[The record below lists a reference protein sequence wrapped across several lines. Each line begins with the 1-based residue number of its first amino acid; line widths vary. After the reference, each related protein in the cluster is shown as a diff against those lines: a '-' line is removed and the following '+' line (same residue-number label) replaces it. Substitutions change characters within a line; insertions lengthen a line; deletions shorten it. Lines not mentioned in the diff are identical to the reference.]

1 MNNRLSTLY
10 EFGKF
15 RLDAAEHLLLRD
27 GKAVQLTPKA
37 FQTLLVLVRNGG
49 RLVEKDELMRQVW
62 ADAFVEEANLAR
74 NIWALR
80 RALGDDEDEH
90 CYIETVPKLGYRFV
104 APVTELSDEAVDLQ
118 VHRHFRAQ
126 IVTEELDTSSPEA
139 VSTAPRDVEH
149 APQPVTA
156 ARYRRRV
163 LAIGSVTL
171 LAAVGLAG
179 FIFRDRF
186 RSGRLAVPFSMEN
199 IRPKRITH
207 TGRAS
212 GAVISPDGQFV
223 VYETPDDESKPSLW
237 LRHAGSDDAVRILP
251 SLRENVWGFAISHDA
266 NWLYF
271 VQASRDAPLKGG
283 TIYRMPLFGG
293 IPHKLTE
300 TVYSI
305 VSLSP
310 DDQRLVFDRFT
321 SPGCELVTASAID
334 GGDERVIARSGS
346 ARDFLNP
353 RWSPDGARILFF
365 NIEERGG
372 ATYWSLAEMPAR
384 GGESRVVLPPQQ
396 ERIWFMDWANN
407 GRGIVVNAR
416 DPDTRLPQLYYL
428 PYPDGEMSRITNDLF
443 EYFGV
448 SVGANSIITARTD
461 RESKMWLAPW
471 PDPVQPDQPKQVTGD
486 NVGDNLSWTSD
497 GRIVYDTS
505 DDGRYQIWIMDSN
518 GQGRQRLSPNNAD
531 ERLPDVS
538 PDGRHIAF
546 ISNRGGGSALWF
558 MDTDGRNARQLTQSI
573 GGVWMPRFAPDGQS
587 IFFEIDRGAQVVLA
601 RVSVDGGEP
610 AVVADDFNSESFYD
624 ISPDGQRLAYSWH
637 DKQKQQTR
645 VVVRQ
650 IYGNADATYLD
661 IAPGYFLR
669 WTPDGKGLAYA
680 GSGQDDMPGEALV
693 VQPLGGGRPK
703 VINLGRDDLLYCVA
717 WSRDGKQLAFAHGRF
732 LRDIIWLTR
741 DKAQP

>member
-1 MNNRLSTLY
+1 MNNRFSTLY

-27 GKAVQLTPKA
+27 GKPIQLTPKA

-74 NIWALR
+74 NIWVLR

-90 CYIETVPKLGYRFV
+90 RYIETVPKLGYRFV
-104 APVTELSDEAVDLQ
+104 APVRELSDEAVDLQ
-118 VHRHFRAQ
+118 VHRHVRAQ

-139 VSTAPRDVEH
+139 VSTAPPDVAH
-149 APQPVTA
+149 ALRPLAIA
-156 ARYRRRV
+156 AVGHRREL

-171 LAAVGLAG
+171 LAAVGLVG

-186 RSGRLAVPFSMEN
+186 RSGRLAVPFSIEN
-199 IRPKRITH
+199 IRPKQITH
-207 TGRAS
+207 TGQAS

-223 VYETPDDESKPSLW
+223 VYQTPDDEAKPSLW

-293 IPHKLTE
+293 IPRKLAE

-305 VSLSP
+305 VSISP
-310 DDQRLVFDRFT
+310 DDQRVVFDRFT
-321 SPGCELVTASAID
+321 NPGCELVTASAID

-365 NIEERGG
+365 NIEDRSG
-372 ATYWSLAEMPAR
+372 AMYWSLAEMPAS
-384 GGESRVVLPPQQ
+384 GGESRVILTPQQ
-396 ERIWFMDWANN
+396 ERIWFMDWTND

-416 DPDTRLPQLYYL
+416 DPATRLPQLYYL
-428 PYPDGEMSRITNDLF
+428 SYPDGEMLRITNDLF

-471 PDPVQPDQPKQVTGD
+471 PGSGQPDQPKQVTGD
-486 NVGDNLSWTSD
+486 NVGDNLAWTPD

-505 DDGRYQIWIMDSN
+505 DDGRYQVFIIDVD
-518 GQGRQRLSPNNAD
+518 GQRRQRLSPNNAD

-546 ISNRGGGSALWF
+546 ISNRGGSSALWL
-558 MDTDGRNARQLTQSI
+558 METDGGNAKQLTH
-573 GGVWMPRFAPDGQS
+573 GVAGVWMPRFASDGQS
-587 IFFEIDRGAQVVLA
+587 VFFQIDRVAQVVLA

-624 ISPDGQRLAYSWH
+624 ISPDGRLLAYSWR
-637 DKQKQQTR
+637 DKQREQTR
-645 VVVRQ
+645 VVVRPVDRE
-650 IYGNADATYLD
+650 AVATYLD
-661 IAPGYFLR
+661 IMPAYFLH
-669 WTPDGKGLAYA
+669 WTPDGTGLAYA
-680 GSGQDDMPGEALV
+680 QYR
-693 VQPLGGGRPK
+693 Q
-703 VINLGRDDLLYCVA
+703 
-717 WSRDGKQLAFAHGRF
+717 
-732 LRDIIWLTR
+732 
-741 DKAQP
+741 

>member
-1 MNNRLSTLY
+1 MNNRFSTLY

-27 GKAVQLTPKA
+27 GKPIQLTPKA

-74 NIWALR
+74 NIWVLR

-90 CYIETVPKLGYRFV
+90 RYIETVPKLGYRFV
-104 APVTELSDEAVDLQ
+104 APVRELSDEAVDLQ
-118 VHRHFRAQ
+118 VHRHVRAQ

-139 VSTAPRDVEH
+139 VSTAPPDVAH
-149 APQPVTA
+149 ALRPLAIA
-156 ARYRRRV
+156 AVGHRREL

-171 LAAVGLAG
+171 LAAVGLVG

-186 RSGRLAVPFSMEN
+186 RSGRLAVPFSIEN
-199 IRPKRITH
+199 IRPKQITH
-207 TGRAS
+207 TGQAS

-223 VYETPDDESKPSLW
+223 VYQTSDDEAKPSLW

-251 SLRENVWGFAISHDA
+251 SLSENVWGFAISHDA

-293 IPHKLTE
+293 IPRKLTE
-300 TVYSI
+300 TVHSI

-310 DDQRLVFDRFT
+310 DDQRMVFDRFT
-321 SPGCELVTASAID
+321 NPGCELVTASAID
-334 GGDERVIARSGS
+334 GGDERVIASSRS

-353 RWSPDGARILFF
+353 RWSPDGVRILFF
-365 NIEERGG
+365 NIEDRGG
-372 ATYWSLAEMPAR
+372 TTYWSLTEIPAA
-384 GGESRVVLPPQQ
+384 GGESRAFLAPQQ

-416 DPDTRLPQLYYL
+416 DPATRLPQLYYFS
-428 PYPDGEMSRITNDLF
+428 YPNGDKSRITNDLF

-448 SVGANSIITARTD
+448 SVGANSIITGRTD

-471 PDPVQPDQPKQVTGD
+471 PAPEQQEQVTGD
-486 NVGDNLSWTSD
+486 NVGDNLTWTPD

-505 DDGRYQIWIMDSN
+505 DDGRYQIFIIDGD
-518 GQGRQRLSPNNAD
+518 GQRRQRLSPNNAD

-546 ISNRGGGSALWF
+546 ISNRGGSSALWL
-558 MDTDGRNARQLTQSI
+558 METDGGNAKQLTH
-573 GGVWMPRFAPDGQS
+573 GVAGVWMPRFAPDGQS
-587 IFFEIDRGAQVVLA
+587 VFFQIDRVAQVVLA

-624 ISPDGQRLAYSWH
+624 ISPDGRLLAYSWR
-637 DKQKQQTR
+637 DKQRQQTR
-645 VVVRQ
+645 VVVRPVDRE
-650 IYGNADATYLD
+650 AVATYLD
-661 IAPGYFLR
+661 IMPAYFLH
-669 WTPDGKGLAYA
+669 WTPDGTGLAYA
-680 GSGQDDMPGEALV
+680 QYRQDNIRGAALW
-693 VQPLGGGRPK
+693 VQPLAGGPPQQ
-703 VINLGRDDLLYCVA
+703 VINLAQDDLLYCAA
-717 WSRDGKQLAFAHGRF
+717 WSRDGKQLAFAQGRF